1 VKPIQ
6 SRYVWE
12 LNTAAITA
20 GDLTVNHRR
29 DAGKAIATMCTAL
42 AQWFQPDGRTT
53 PEQIAKEYA
62 QFALRLPGIPPCT
75 HLITARHGQ
84 VCQRVVPAKTLH
96 VGQNA
101 TRPPPCM
108 RWRGPC
114 LASPPRIGQLPGL
127 PGAARRPP
135 APDTR
140 AIHRFPGPFPR
151 PRSCPQMVPVSD
163 GESIS
168 TPSASCRARV
178 CGHSFQVSSLST
190 RCPQNKAAY
199 PHLSAVIHRLLHKK
213 STGDVM

>member
-1 VKPIQ
+1 VKIRATTSPVTPCPTSSTCDVRNGLTEREHSPASQYSFRPI
-6 SRYVWE
+6 RLCLGV
-12 LNTAAITA
+12 
-20 GDLTVNHRR
+20 GD
-29 DAGKAIATMCTAL
+29 
-42 AQWFQPDGRTT
+42 
-53 PEQIAKEYA
+53 
-62 QFALRLPGIPPCT
+62 
-75 HLITARHGQ
+75 GQ

-151 PRSCPQMVPVSD
+151 PRSCPQMVPVSN

-168 TPSASCRARV
+168 TPPASRRARV

-199 PHLSAVIHRLLHKK
+199 PHFTVVIHGLLHKK